1 MAVAVVRSLLW
12 TRLTRLILSL
22 KILENRFWVT
32 RLN

>member
-12 TRLTRLILSL
+12 TRLTQLILSL